1 MPVKVRNSSG
11 LARGS
16 SDESGGARAS
26 GNGDGVI
33 RGGGDTVSPSGTT
46 YDVSLLQQEAILVDH
61 NYHDEFNLN
70 QIPTADAPTQ
80 VKFYP
85 PNLSHNTLTNP
96 ILGVSSWLWGKR

>member
-16 SDESGGARAS
+16 SDESDGARAS

-33 RGGGDTVSPSGTT
+33 RDGGGDTVSPSGTT
-46 YDVSLLQQEAILVDH
+46 YDVSLLQQEAILVNH

-70 QIPTADAPTQ
+70 QIPTADASTP
-80 VKFYP
+80 VRPYL
-85 PNLSHNTLTNP
+85 PNLSHNTLTNR
-96 ILGVSSWLWGKR
+96 ILGVSS